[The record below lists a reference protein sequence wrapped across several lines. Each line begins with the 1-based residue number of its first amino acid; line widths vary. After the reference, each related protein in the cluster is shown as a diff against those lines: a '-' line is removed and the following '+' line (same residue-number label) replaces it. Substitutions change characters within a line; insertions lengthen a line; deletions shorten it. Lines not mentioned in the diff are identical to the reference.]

1 MSDEP
6 QTADEFAAAAFSRP
20 GLVEGL
26 NAGSIDAFVDYLELA
41 PGAEVES
48 IASRHLAA
56 SASAAARPLPTAPI
70 ALALSA
76 PMSRRTSSGQS
87 STMSSQTT

>member
-6 QTADEFAAAAFSRP
+6 RTADEFAAAASSLP

-48 IASRHLAA
+48 ITSRHLAA
-56 SASAAARPLPTAPI
+56 K
-70 ALALSA
+70 
-76 PMSRRTSSGQS
+76 
-87 STMSSQTT
+87 